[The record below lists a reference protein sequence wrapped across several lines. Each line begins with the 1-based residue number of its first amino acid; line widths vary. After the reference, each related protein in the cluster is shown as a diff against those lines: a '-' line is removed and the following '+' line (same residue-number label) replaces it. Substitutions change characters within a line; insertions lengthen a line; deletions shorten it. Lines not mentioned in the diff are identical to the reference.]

1 MITQAPLTPV
11 QEAALADHIKWN
23 ADGRRFFR
31 AVCIVDTGAWTDEPV
46 GYFKTEAEALAC
58 IQEFADLTN
67 IVAIINIRE
76 TDTPFAEY
84 MIEEDD

>member
-1 MITQAPLTPV
+1 MITPTLLTEK
-11 QEAALADHIKWN
+11 QEAALASHIEWH
-23 ADGRRFFR
+23 ADGRKFYR

>member
-1 MITQAPLTPV
+1 MISPTLLTEK

-23 ADGRRFFR
+23 ADGRKFYR

-46 GYFKTEAEALAC
+46 GYFETEAKALDC
-58 IQEFADLTN
+58 IQEFADLTD

-76 TDTPFAEY
+76 TSVPFADY
-84 MIEEDD
+84 MIEDD

>member
-1 MITQAPLTPV
+1 MITPTLLTPV

-23 ADGRRFFR
+23 ADGRKFFR

-46 GYFKTEAEALAC
+46 GYFETAAEALAC
-58 IQEFADLTN
+58 IQEFADLTD

-76 TDTPFAEY
+76 TAVPFADY
-84 MIEEDD
+84 MIEDD